1 MVFYVLVFYVL
12 IFFCSNGLMF
22 YVLMRYVLMFF
33 LMVDVLCFS
42 ILCFRV
48 LYSVLYRGW
57 KGHFG
62 VYFYLKH
69 SAGCFKYQTRC
80 FNNPAGWFFVRPD
93 VCLDNSFG
101 IQYQNT
107 RPDLSDNLIISLL
120 YLVCKLCSRTI
131 RPGIYDTYRNKN
143 QITGPDA
150 LNYPVG

>member
-69 SAGCFKYQTRC
+69 SAGCF
-80 FNNPAGWFFVRPD
+80 NNPAGCFFVRQE

-101 IQYQNT
+101 IQYQNI
-107 RPDLSDNLIISLL
+107 RPDLSDNLVISLH
-120 YLVCKLCSRTI
+120 YLVCQLCSRTI
-131 RPGIYDTYRNKN
+131 RPGIHGIYRNKN
-143 QITGPDA
+143 QITRPDP
-150 LNYPVG
+150 LNYPNG